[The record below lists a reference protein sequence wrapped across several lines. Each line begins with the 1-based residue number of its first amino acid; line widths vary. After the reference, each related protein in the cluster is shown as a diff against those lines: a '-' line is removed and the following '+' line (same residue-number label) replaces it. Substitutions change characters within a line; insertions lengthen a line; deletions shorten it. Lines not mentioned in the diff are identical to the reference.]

1 MHRAARPPSARRLS
15 TTTVTMAVAVAAL
28 LPACHGRSPD
38 RPAQPGLPADV
49 AMLAAFDPASVGPGA
64 PPKPGPGRALDVIDV
79 GPEGRTE
86 GVREIHVRFNQ
97 PVVALG
103 LADSPSLGERFTIDP
118 PLPGR
123 ASWKAPDLLV
133 YTLDEVPPRGH
144 SFDVLFDGGVVGLDG
159 KPFGRRL
166 LWRFETPRPAVL
178 GSTPSSDPAREDAKE
193 DELEAHRRDR
203 VVLVEFDRPVALAQA
218 QAHLRAAARP
228 LAGGKAERQPVPVRV
243 RMATKRER
251 KDHGYDAEDSVF
263 VVQPRAL
270 WPASSEVEVSV
281 TTGLYAE
288 DGPLPL
294 DTPWAMV
301 FRTFSPQA
309 LVHMGCEP
317 AAPCG
322 LEPIT
327 LRLRNP
333 IDAKQLRKISIS
345 PRPQLLTI
353 SDYGDREIVI
363 EGQFVPGT
371 AYSVHLPADLRDVYG
386 QGFAGGVTRAA
397 LIAPRATLALFDSR
411 GILRP
416 GPAQTVGVEARH
428 VKAIRVRVG
437 VFTDAELYAVDL
449 NGGGAGLEFPA
460 RVIERNLTLTPSGL
474 ADWSS
479 LALDLADLSGGARHP
494 VLVEVAA
501 TELVDRAQPH
511 GWPESVRG
519 LFRLTDLGPIATV
532 SRVGSSVQVLRLSTG
547 AAVPGA
553 RVYRF
558 DPKAQ
563 GKLLELG
570 ITDASGLLTL
580 PAGFSPPLPAGSRSE
595 PKRTAAPVLTI
606 VDPAS
611 DDHAHLE
618 LPQLGD
624 ERVDHDDKAE
634 KSPLR
639 PGERLIAR
647 VVSERGVYRPGEKVR
662 VVGWS
667 AVDTPFARSNLGR
680 LKAGTPVA
688 FELLDH
694 RQKVV
699 ATHQTRT
706 SAEGKFS
713 AELPVPAD
721 GALGRYSVR
730 AKLAGDSTFTSV
742 KVEDYRVPE
751 FSVEAHARRPDILI
765 GEQTPIDVHA
775 SYYFGGPVPMSRV
788 AWSTECETRGYRP
801 PGLEDIWDVGEQPEY
816 RRRHYA
822 KSGGYDGRGGRVFE
836 PAPADARPGHR
847 ELQVGGETSE
857 TRFAQRCTVS
867 AAVQDASMQ
876 EVGAEAGFMVH
887 PAAFYLAVATP
898 RGHLMAGQ
906 RVSVPLRAV
915 SPGGQRMAAAKVELL
930 VTRRWQE
937 RVEAR
942 EGEWVERSARVKTCT
957 LDLPAEGADPG
968 CELPALEAGSYDL
981 SASAAEPGSPRIAR
995 SLASFRVAPKVHA
1008 TARDWRSEPSAPIR
1022 EFTVLVDH
1030 DEVKPGDT
1038 LEVAVRGPWNYA
1050 QGSLVLARGGVRE
1063 THPVV
1068 LKDNEARFS
1077 FKVDDTWTPD
1087 VSFHATVVR
1096 PPQGRWHPEV
1106 RQATARVRQDFEHR
1120 RLAVAVAAPAT
1131 AGPGEQVELRVRVRD
1146 EQDRPLPARVALWAV
1161 DEAVLALTQY
1171 EVPDLQ
1177 LEFVSRRGEE
1187 LHPRDD
1193 YRSLIYPY
1201 SVRPEDPWF
1210 SIVRQ
1215 RRAMLG
1221 GRSTRTP
1228 TIRQSRAEVQGGG
1241 PPPARSRFETTPVF
1255 LADLAVDKSGEASVK
1270 ARLPD
1275 NVGTFRITAI
1285 ASARL
1290 VDGSSPGR
1298 FGKNDARMVVSA
1310 PLVLR
1315 AALPRQLRPG
1325 DRAEIAAI
1333 VQNNTGAAGKLS
1345 VTAGLLEQPG
1355 MKTIEILSSRRATA
1369 ELAVGGQA
1377 RLVFEVRALAPGVPE
1392 LELQASLVPGTGKPI
1407 TDGLRLPLAVAA
1419 ERTLSERVAAYG
1431 TLADDQAVLIPI
1443 KIPTN
1448 VLPGHGGV
1456 TVTTSS
1462 TLLGGLEDAVHALVE
1477 YPHGCVEQTASRLLP
1492 LVALHQLKDYPL
1504 GIADPAAFMRAGV
1517 DRMLAMQTT
1526 SGGLSYWPGHSEV
1539 NLYASAY
1546 ATWVLQRAH
1555 AAGFPV
1561 PKAALDRALEH
1572 LATHIRGLEL
1582 AHMPDD
1588 WGDHDGVRM
1597 AIALHVLADAG
1608 RDIHKPALELY
1619 PLRQRLPLF
1628 ARAFLLMAMHR
1639 DDPRAAELR
1648 PLLTE
1653 LLANISELPGTAHGN
1668 EQGGGL
1674 DEVFASDG
1682 RSDAILL
1689 MALLRVEPEHP
1700 IVAKLA
1706 RGLLERRRG
1715 GAWRNTQENAY
1726 ALVALVDYARVYEAE
1741 LPDFDARAWVGGA
1754 NVLDV
1759 KFRGRELAPRTAFTD
1774 MATILGMSQK
1784 PGDSLLPVVL
1794 QRQGAGRL
1802 YYRLAAEW
1810 APAQADLPA
1819 RAQGF
1824 TVTRSLRTR
1833 TGPATNAV
1841 AAGEPIA
1848 MDISVHSDVRIR
1860 YVVVDVPLPA
1870 GLEGVSRTLGQGRSA
1885 SVLGGQRGWWVSHE
1899 EQRADRVVV
1908 FADDLPPG
1916 THTHTID
1923 LRSTSRGRFSFPPA
1937 LAEAM
1942 YMPEV
1947 YGRTAGAALEVR

>member
-1 MHRAARPPSARRLS
+1 
-15 TTTVTMAVAVAAL
+15 MAVAAAAL
-28 LPACHGRSPD
+28 LPACHGRSPG
-38 RPAQPGLPADV
+38 RPAQPGLPAEV
-49 AMLAAFDPASVGPGA
+49 AMQAPFDPASVGRGA
-64 PPKPGPGRALDVIDV
+64 PPELGPGRALGVIDV
-79 GPEGRTE
+79 GPKGRTE
-86 GVREIHVRFNQ
+86 DPREIHVRFNQ
-97 PVVALG
+97 PVVPLALG
-103 LADSPSLGERFTIDP
+103 GDIGITNRFTFDP

-133 YTLDEVPPRGH
+133 YRLDEVPPRGH
-144 SFDVLFDGGVVGLDG
+144 HYDVLFDGFVVGPDG
-159 KPFGRRL
+159 EQVGGQL
-166 LWRFETPRPAVL
+166 LWSFETPRTTVL
-178 GSTPSSDPAREDAKE
+178 GSTPPSDPATEDTPE
-193 DELEAHRRDR
+193 DELEARRRD
-203 VVLVEFDRPVALAQA
+203 VVVFVEFDRPVPLAQA
-218 QAHLRAAARP
+218 RAHLRAAARP
-228 LAGGKAERQPVPVRV
+228 LGVGKAKRQPVPVRV

-251 KDHGYDAEDSVF
+251 EQQGYYAEDSAHNIF
-263 VVQPRAL
+263 AVQPSRL

-288 DGPLPL
+288 EGQLPL

-309 LVHMGCEP
+309 LVRMGCEP

-333 IDAKQLRKISIS
+333 VDEDQLRKISIF
-345 PRPQLLTI
+345 PRPKLLEI
-353 SDYGDREIVI
+353 SSPDDWGDRGGHEIVI

-371 AYSVHLPADLRDVYG
+371 SYSVHIPADLRDVYG
-386 QGFAGGVTRAA
+386 QGIAGGVTRGA
-397 LIAPRATLALFDSR
+397 LIARRATLALSDGR

-428 VKAIRVRVG
+428 VKTIRVRVG
-437 VFTDAELYAVDL
+437 VFTDAELHAVDL
-449 NGGGAGLEFPA
+449 DGGGAELGFPA
-460 RVIERNLTLTPSGL
+460 RVIERSLTLTPSGL

-501 TELVDRAQPH
+501 TELTDRAQAY
-511 GWPESVRG
+511 GVPEPVRG

-532 SRVGSSVQVLRLSTG
+532 SLAASSVQVLRLSTG

-558 DPKAQ
+558 DPKAP
-563 GKLLELG
+563 GKLLQLG
-570 ITDASGLLTL
+570 ITDASGLLML
-580 PAGFSPPLPAGSRSE
+580 PPALPVGSRGDSK
-595 PKRTAAPVLTI
+595 PVAPLVLTI

-611 DDHAHLE
+611 DDHAHLK
-618 LPQLGD
+618 LPRLGD
-624 ERVDHDDKAE
+624 GRVDDDKAA

-647 VVSERGVYRPGEKVR
+647 LVSERGVYRPGEKVR

-667 AVDTPFARSNLGR
+667 AVDTPFSRSNLGR
-680 LKAGTPVA
+680 LAAGTAVA
-688 FELLDH
+688 FELVDH
-694 RQKVV
+694 LQKVV

-721 GALGRYSVR
+721 GALGRYTVR
-730 AKLAGDSTFTSV
+730 ARLAGAGADAVV

-751 FSVEAHARRPDILI
+751 FSVEAMTRRLDILI
-765 GEQTPIDVHA
+765 GEQTAIDVHA

-788 AWSTECETRGYRP
+788 ATSTTCERQSFRP

-816 RRRHYA
+816 RRRFHA
-822 KSGGYDGRGGRVFE
+822 GSGGFDRRGARVFGPE
-836 PAPADARPGHR
+836 PAGSTPGHR
-847 ELQVGGETSE
+847 ALQVGGEPSE

-898 RGHLMAGQ
+898 RGHRTAGQ
-906 RVSVPLRAV
+906 RVSVLLRAV
-915 SPGGQRMAAAKVELL
+915 SPAGQRMAAAKVELL
-930 VTRRWQE
+930 VTRRWQQ
-937 RVEAR
+937 RIDKRDGKRPVV
-942 EGEWVERSARVKTCT
+942 EWVERSAKVKTCT
-957 LDLPAEGADPG
+957 LDLPAEGVDPG
-968 CELPALEAGSYDL
+968 CDLPALEAGSYDL
-981 SASAAEPGSPRIAR
+981 TVSAAEPGSPRIAR
-995 SLASFRVAPKVHA
+995 SFASFPVAPKVRA
-1008 TARDWRSEPSAPIR
+1008 TTSDWRGAPIEPDMAFEVR
-1022 EFTVLVDH
+1022 VDH

-1038 LEVAVRGPWNYA
+1038 LEVAVRGPWNHA

-1068 LKDNEARFS
+1068 LADNEARFS

-1087 VSFHATVVR
+1087 VTLHATVVG
-1096 PPQGRWHPEV
+1096 PPQGQWPPVVHR
-1106 RQATARVRQDFEHR
+1106 ATARVRQDFEHR
-1120 RLAVAVAAPAT
+1120 RLAVTVAAPAT

-1161 DEAVLALTQY
+1161 DEAVLALTRY

-1177 LEFVSRRGEE
+1177 REFVSRREDE

-1193 YRSLIYPY
+1193 YRSLIFPY
-1201 SVRPEDPWF
+1201 IARPGDPWF
-1210 SIVRQ
+1210 AVVRQ
-1215 RRAMLG
+1215 GHGRLG
-1221 GRSTRTP
+1221 GRGTRVP
-1228 TIRQSRAEVQGGG
+1228 TIRQASAEIQGGG
-1241 PPPARSRFETTPVF
+1241 PPAARSRFETTPVF

-1270 ARLPD
+1270 AKLPD
-1275 NVGTFRITAI
+1275 NLGTFRITAI

-1298 FGKNDARMVVSA
+1298 FGKNDARLVVSA

-1315 AALPRQLRPG
+1315 AAMPRQLRPG
-1325 DRAEIAAI
+1325 DQAEVAAI

-1345 VTAGLLEQPG
+1345 VTASLVEKPGTKTLE
-1355 MKTIEILSSRRATA
+1355 IISSRRATA

-1377 RLVFEVRALAPGVPE
+1377 RLVFKVRALAPGVPE
-1392 LELQASLVPGTGKPI
+1392 LELQASLAPGSGEPI

-1431 TLADDQAVLIPI
+1431 TLTDDQAVAIPI

-1456 TVTTSS
+1456 TVTTTS

-1477 YPHGCVEQTASRLLP
+1477 YPHGCIEQTASRVLP

-1517 DRMLAMQTT
+1517 DRMLTMQTG
-1526 SGGLSYWPGHSEV
+1526 SGGFGYWPGDTDVHV
-1539 NLYASAY
+1539 YASAY

-1555 AAGFPV
+1555 EAGFPV
-1561 PKAALDRALEH
+1561 PKAALDRALDDLE
-1572 LATHIRGLEL
+1572 TRIRGLDI
-1582 AHMPDD
+1582 AHVPVG
-1588 WGDHDGVRM
+1588 WGDHDGVHL
-1597 AIALHVLADAG
+1597 AIALHALADAG
-1608 RDIHKPALELY
+1608 RDIHGPALQLHT
-1619 PLRQRLPLF
+1619 LRQSLPLF

-1639 DDPRAAELR
+1639 HDPKAAGLR
-1648 PLLTE
+1648 PLLDE
-1653 LLANISELPGTAHGN
+1653 LLANISELPGTAHVDERGN
-1668 EQGGGL
+1668 GL
-1674 DEVFASDG
+1674 DEVFGSDG
-1682 RSDAILL
+1682 RSDAIVL
-1689 MALLRVEPEHP
+1689 MALLRVQPGHP

-1759 KFRGRELAPRTAFTD
+1759 KFRGREVAPRASFTD
-1774 MATILGMSQK
+1774 MATILGLPQE
-1784 PGDSLLPVVL
+1784 PGESLLPVVL
-1794 QRQGAGRL
+1794 QRQGTGRL

-1810 APAQADLPA
+1810 APATVVLPA

-1833 TGPATNAV
+1833 TGAATTTV

-1848 MDISVHSDVRIR
+1848 MDITVQSDVRVR

-1870 GLEGVSRTLGQGRSA
+1870 GLEGVSRTLGQGRGA
-1885 SVLGGQRGWWVSHE
+1885 SVLAGQRGWWVSHE

-1916 THTHTID
+1916 MHTHTID